1 MNVQEI
7 IGITNERKN
16 KLKAV
21 TEKIIDNIHKK
32 IKYYA
37 KLKRETCS
45 YIIPPI
51 IDDFPIYDRETL
63 AKDIY
68 KVLDEEGFIVCAF
81 ANGQIDVCWNEKLVQ
96 KKVSNDRYIL
106 KQEEKRLNKF
116 SKQSKI
122 INDRFTFLANPNK
135 VVKETSLEE
144 KLDQQVEKILKEK
157 QKKQIEFSKR
167 IGNFNKF

>member
-37 KLKRETCS
+37 KLKRENCS

-96 KKVSNDRYIL
+96 RKVSNDRYIL
-106 KQEEKRLNKF
+106 KQEEKRLNKYNKTAKVLNERF
-116 SKQSKI
+116 S
-122 INDRFTFLANPNK
+122 FLSNPQK
-135 VVKETSLEE
+135 VRQEPTLEE
-144 KLDQQVEKILKEK
+144 KIDQHLEKILNEK
-157 QKKQIEFSKR
+157 DRHQKQFAKR
-167 IGNFNKF
+167 IGNFNKL

>member
-81 ANGQIDVCWNEKLVQ
+81 ANGQIDICWNEKLVQ

-106 KQEEKRLNKF
+106 KQEENRLNKF
-116 SKQSKI
+116 NKQTKI

-135 VVKETSLEE
+135 VIKEVSLEE

-157 QKKQIEFSKR
+157 QKKQMEFSKR